1 MNIKPHINKYK
12 LVPHL
17 GFGGLGGGNISRVT
31 FLNWPMNFAIAEKKS
46 SESVLGSS
54 PNLT

>member
-31 FLNWPMNFAIAEKKS
+31 FLKWPMNFAIAEKKS

>member
-1 MNIKPHINKYK
+1 MNIKPHINKYM
-12 LVPHL
+12 LAAHL